1 MGGLGMS
8 MDTGV
13 TAALLL
19 PIGLTIIIIWLLV
32 YMRKFQWK
40 IRLLRYLYL
49 RFSDHSFTKIDDEL
63 KSTIAD
69 IEAKEGFE
77 SLTKELIF
85 VRNDRLYQ

>member
-19 PIGLTIIIIWLLV
+19 PIGLTIIIWLLV

-69 IEAKEGFE
+69 IEEKEGFE